1 MKEIRTEK
9 NITLEELSAKSYFN
23 ADELRSI
30 ENGLYYFTDL
40 NDLDHIAKILN
51 SSLRTLAG
59 KSCQV

>member
-40 NDLDHIAKILN
+40 NDLDHIAKIF
-51 SSLRTLAG
+51 
-59 KSCQV
+59 K